1 MSGGGSDV
9 RDPGRWSRRAVL
21 AALAVGG
28 GTLVVGGA
36 GLWSWW
42 RGRRPGP
49 PDTHL
54 LIGHI
59 LARRA
64 PYARLDAATV
74 ERLATDFMAST
85 GGTVWSA
92 LRRLRY
98 ARVYGTWA
106 ERWVVGSRGAAA
118 IERAERAVVTA
129 ALLSTGFFDAQ
140 PYGSGSLVY
149 RGWPLVC
156 GSPFAARGAP

>member
-1 MSGGGSDV
+1 MI
-9 RDPGRWSRRAVL
+9 

-28 GTLVVGGA
+28 GALAIGGT
-36 GLWSWW
+36 GLLSWW
-42 RGRRPGP
+42 RGRRRGL
-49 PDTHL
+49 PDTRL
-54 LIGHI
+54 LIGRI

-98 ARVYGTWA
+98 ARVYGSWA
-106 ERWVVGSRGAAA
+106 ERWVVGARGAAA
-118 IERAERAVVTA
+118 VERAERAVVTA

-140 PYGSGSLVY
+140 PYGSGPLVY
-149 RGWPLVC
+149 RGWPLAC
-156 GSPFAARGAP
+156 GSPFAARGALPRADRAAH